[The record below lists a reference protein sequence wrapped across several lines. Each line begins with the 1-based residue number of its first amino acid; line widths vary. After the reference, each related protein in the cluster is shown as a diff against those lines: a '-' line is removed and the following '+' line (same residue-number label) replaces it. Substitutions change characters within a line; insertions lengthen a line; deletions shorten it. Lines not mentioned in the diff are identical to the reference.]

1 MNCIEGVEQDVK
13 NSAFYYSTLQD
24 VEQEKK
30 RDFLNGSAGF
40 ILKVGFDLVAFFLLG
55 IIDISNAV
63 YVFCINICLSN

>member
-24 VEQEKK
+24 MEQEKK

-40 ILKVGFDLVAFFLLG
+40 ILKVGFDLVAFF
-55 IIDISNAV
+55 SPWHN
-63 YVFCINICLSN
+63 